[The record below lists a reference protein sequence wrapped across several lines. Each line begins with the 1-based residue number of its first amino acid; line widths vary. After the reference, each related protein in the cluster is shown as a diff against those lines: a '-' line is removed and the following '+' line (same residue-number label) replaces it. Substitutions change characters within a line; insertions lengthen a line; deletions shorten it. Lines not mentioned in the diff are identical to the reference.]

1 MLKPAAFLDRDGV
14 INVDKEYVYKKEDF
28 EWIQDSKE
36 AIKYL
41 NHNGYHVIVA
51 TNQSGISR
59 EYYTEEDMFNL
70 HLFINNELK
79 NINAHI
85 DDFFYSPYHP
95 DIKNEKFQ
103 YLEDLRK
110 PNPGMLEAA
119 SKKWKIDKIN
129 SFMVGDKHTDIEC
142 AKRFGNAGYL
152 FKGGSLLDFVTSIDK
167 KIIY

>member
-41 NHNGYHVIVA
+41 NDKDYHVIVI
-51 TNQSGISR
+51 TNQSGIAR
-59 EYYTEEDMFNL
+59 KYYTEEDMLNL
-70 HLFINNELK
+70 HIYINNELK
-79 NINAHI
+79 NIDAHI
-85 DDFFYSPYHP
+85 DEFFYSPYHP
-95 DIKNEKFQ
+95 DIKNMRFQ
-103 YLEDLRK
+103 HLEHLRK

-129 SFMVGDKHTDIEC
+129 SFMIGDKDTDIEC
-142 AKRFGNAGYL
+142 AKRFGVPGYL
-152 FKGGSLLDFVTSIDK
+152 FKGGSLLDFIISIDK
-167 KIIY
+167 KN